1 MTVGYDLHACARLCV
16 SDLAPQPQWESLAVF
31 WTLWVIPHCVS
42 VSHLARWT
50 TTTPY
55 SFPLYTSIIPS
66 PSRDRQKGKD
76 ILLCT
81 AFCSFLQEI
90 KKKDLSLIL
99 QPQARAAQQTEQAET
114 RLSWNPLKIRL
125 RNQKWGTHMNNGLR
139 IQWFW
144 HFWISECITTVQIPT
159 ELGHGCLSFEL

>member
-1 MTVGYDLHACARLCV
+1 MCTSVCIWFSPTAPMRESCCVLNPMSYTPLCQCV
-16 SDLAPQPQWESLAVF
+16 TFSKMDDHNTIF
-31 WTLWVIPHCVS
+31 IP
-42 VSHLARWT
+42 
-50 TTTPY
+50 
-55 SFPLYTSIIPS
+55 PLYIHHPFSLS
-66 PSRDRQKGKD
+66 QDRQKQKD

-144 HFWISECITTVQIPT
+144 LFWISECITTAQIPT